1 MKWSE
6 IRRIAERNGW
16 VLVRFGAKHDV
27 YGKDG
32 EKLYFERHPSAEVKP
47 GLCRSILKKIRS
59 K

>member
-27 YGKDG
+27 YWKDG
-32 EKLYFERHPSAEVKP
+32 EELYFERHPSAEVKT
-47 GLCRSILKKIRS
+47 GLYKRILKKIRS